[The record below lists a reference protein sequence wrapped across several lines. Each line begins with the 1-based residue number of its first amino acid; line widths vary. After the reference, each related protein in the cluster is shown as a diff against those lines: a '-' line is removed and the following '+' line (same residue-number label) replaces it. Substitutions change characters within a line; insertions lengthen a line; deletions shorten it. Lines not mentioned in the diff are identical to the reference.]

1 MRRIITK
8 VPIFLILLLSTFP
21 PLAGQS
27 GRIDPES
34 VDPILNSIRRSSLD
48 PARRDELEKAF
59 VARDYKRAETLL
71 IEEIDRNPGSAE
83 LLTLAAGIFF
93 LDGEYLNSAIAYKK
107 AEAIWPL
114 DERSRFTLAMA
125 YIKLNR
131 SDWAR
136 LELEKLAAA
145 VPQSPLYLYW
155 LARLDYD
162 AQRYNEAI
170 AKLRKVIELDPKMVR
185 AYDNLG
191 LCYDF
196 LGKFDEAI
204 GYYRKAIELN
214 RLQAQPSPWPH
225 LNLAVV
231 LIARGNPAEAEGLL
245 REALRYDPKLPQ
257 AHYQLGVLLEKRGNY
272 SDAIRSLKQAADL
285 DPTYPEP
292 HYTLSRIYQKL
303 GDKDKA
309 RESVEQFQKLKA
321 TGRPRR

>member
-1 MRRIITK
+1 MTK
-8 VPIFLILLLSTFP
+8 LPIFLILLLSSPSLIT
-21 PLAGQS
+21 AQS
-27 GRIDPES
+27 GTIEQES
-34 VDPILNSIRRSSLD
+34 ISSDPILNSIRRSSLD
-48 PARRDELEKAF
+48 SARRDELEKAF
-59 VARDYKRAETLL
+59 VARDYKRAETIL
-71 IEEIDRNPGSAE
+71 IDEIDRNPRSAE

-93 LDGEYLNSAIAYKK
+93 LDGDYLNSAIAYKK
-107 AEAIWPL
+107 AEAISPL

-131 SDWAR
+131 GDWAR
-136 LELEKLAAA
+136 IELEKLSAA
-145 VPQSPLYLYW
+145 VPQRPLYLYW

-170 AKLRKVIELDPKMVR
+170 ARLLKVIELDPKMMR

-214 RLQAQPSPWPH
+214 RLQARPSPWPH

-231 LIARGNPAEAEGLL
+231 LIARGDPAEAEGLL

-272 SDAIRSLKQAADL
+272 SDALQSLKQAAEL

-303 GDKDKA
+303 GDKAKA
-309 RESVEQFQKLKA
+309 QEAVEQFQKLKA
-321 TGRPRR
+321 KR

>member
-1 MRRIITK
+1 MTK
-8 VPIFLILLLSTFP
+8 LHIFLILLLSTS
-21 PLAGQS
+21 LLIAAQS
-27 GRIDPES
+27 GTIEQES
-34 VDPILNSIRRSSLD
+34 ISSDPILNSIRRSSLD
-48 PARRDELEKAF
+48 SARRDELEKAF
-59 VARDYKRAETLL
+59 VARDYKRAETIL
-71 IEEIDRNPGSAE
+71 IEEIDRSPRSAE

-93 LDGEYLNSAIAYKK
+93 LDGDYLNSAIAYKK
-107 AEAIWPL
+107 AEAISPL

-131 SDWAR
+131 GDWAR
-136 LELEKLAAA
+136 TELEKLAAA
-145 VPQSPLYLYW
+145 APKRPLYLYW

-170 AKLRKVIELDPKMVR
+170 ARLLKVIELDPKMMR

-204 GYYRKAIELN
+204 SYYRKAIELN
-214 RLQAQPSPWPH
+214 RLQAQPSPWPY

-231 LIARGNPAEAEGLL
+231 LIARGDPAEAEGLL

-257 AHYQLGVLLEKRGNY
+257 AHYQLGAVLEKRGNY
-272 SDAIRSLKQAADL
+272 SDAIRSLKQAAEL

-292 HYTLSRIYQKL
+292 HYTLGRIYQKL
-303 GDKDKA
+303 GDKEKA
-309 RESVEQFQKLKA
+309 QEAVAQFQKLKA
-321 TGRPRR
+321 KR

>member
-1 MRRIITK
+1 MTK
-8 VPIFLILLLSTFP
+8 LPIFLILLLSSPSLIT
-21 PLAGQS
+21 AQS
-27 GRIDPES
+27 GTIEQES
-34 VDPILNSIRRSSLD
+34 ISSDPILNSIRLSSLD
-48 PARRDELEKAF
+48 SARRDELEKAF
-59 VARDYKRAETLL
+59 VARDYKRAETIL
-71 IEEIDRNPGSAE
+71 IDEIDRNPRSAE

-93 LDGEYLNSAIAYKK
+93 LDGDYLNSAIAYKK
-107 AEAIWPL
+107 AEAISPL

-131 SDWAR
+131 GDWAR
-136 LELEKLAAA
+136 IELEKLSAA
-145 VPQSPLYLYW
+145 VPQRPLYLYW

-170 AKLRKVIELDPKMVR
+170 ARLLKVIELDPKMMR

-214 RLQAQPSPWPH
+214 RLQARPSPWPH

-231 LIARGNPAEAEGLL
+231 LIARGDPAEAEGLL

-272 SDAIRSLKQAADL
+272 SDALQSLKQAAEL

-303 GDKDKA
+303 GDKAKA
-309 RESVEQFQKLKA
+309 QEAVEQFQKLKA
-321 TGRPRR
+321 KR

>member
-8 VPIFLILLLSTFP
+8 IPIFFILLLSTS
-21 PLAGQS
+21 PLLAAQS
-27 GRIDPES
+27 VTIDPES
-34 VDPILNSIRRSSLD
+34 VNPTLDSIRRSPLD
-48 PARRDELEKAF
+48 PARRAEVEKAF
-59 VARDYKRAETLL
+59 VARDYKRAETIL
-71 IEEIDRNPGSAE
+71 IEEIDRNPKSAE

-93 LDGEYLNSAIAYKK
+93 LDGDYLNSAIAYQK
-107 AEAIWPL
+107 AEAVSPL

-136 LELEKLAAA
+136 TELEKLAAA
-145 VPQSPLYLYW
+145 MPQSPLYLYW

-170 AKLRKVIELDPKMVR
+170 AKLLKVIELDPKMMR

-196 LGKFDEAI
+196 LGQFDEAI
-204 GYYRKAIELN
+204 GYYRKAIGLN

-231 LIARGNPAEAEGLL
+231 LMARGNPVEAEGLL
-245 REALRYDPKLPQ
+245 REAMRYDPKLPQ
-257 AHYQLGVLLEKRGNY
+257 AHYQLGALLEKRGNY
-272 SDAIRSLKQAADL
+272 SDAIRSLKKAADI

-303 GDKDKA
+303 GDKAKA
-309 RESVEQFQKLKA
+309 QESVEQFQKLKA
-321 TGRPRR
+321 KR

>member
-1 MRRIITK
+1 MTK
-8 VPIFLILLLSTFP
+8 LPIFLILLLSSPSLIT
-21 PLAGQS
+21 AQS
-27 GRIDPES
+27 GTIEQES
-34 VDPILNSIRRSSLD
+34 ISSDPILNSIRRSSLD
-48 PARRDELEKAF
+48 SARRDELEKAF
-59 VARDYKRAETLL
+59 VARDYKRAETIL
-71 IEEIDRNPGSAE
+71 IDEIDRNPRSAE

-93 LDGEYLNSAIAYKK
+93 LDGDYLNSAIAYKK
-107 AEAIWPL
+107 AEAISPL

-131 SDWAR
+131 GDWAR
-136 LELEKLAAA
+136 IELEKLSAA
-145 VPQSPLYLYW
+145 VPQRPLYLYW

-170 AKLRKVIELDPKMVR
+170 ARLLKVIELDPKMMR

-214 RLQAQPSPWPH
+214 RLQARPSPWPH

-231 LIARGNPAEAEGLL
+231 LISRGDPAEAEGLL

-272 SDAIRSLKQAADL
+272 SDALQSLKQAAEL

-303 GDKDKA
+303 GDKAKA
-309 RESVEQFQKLKA
+309 QEAVEQFQKLKA
-321 TGRPRR
+321 KR

>member
-1 MRRIITK
+1 MRRLITK
-8 VPIFLILLLSTFP
+8 LSILLMLLLSTSP
-21 PLAGQS
+21 PLAAQS
-27 GRIDPES
+27 GTIDAES
-34 VDPILNSIRRSSLD
+34 VNPILNSIRRSSLD
-48 PARRDELEKAF
+48 PARRAELEKAL
-59 VARDYKRAETLL
+59 VARDYKRAETIL
-71 IEEIDRNPGSAE
+71 IGEIDRSPKSAE

-93 LDGEYLNSAIAYKK
+93 LDGDYLNSAIAYKK
-107 AEAIWPL
+107 AEAISPL

-136 LELEKLAAA
+136 AELKKLTAA
-145 VPQSPLYLYW
+145 VPRSPLYLYW
-155 LARLDYD
+155 LARLDYE
-162 AQRYNEAI
+162 AQRYDEAI
-170 AKLRKVIELDPKMVR
+170 AKLRTVIELDPQMMR

-196 LGKFDEAI
+196 LGRFDEAI
-204 GYYRKAIELN
+204 GYYRKAIALN

-225 LNLAVV
+225 LNLAIV
-231 LIARGNPAEAEGLL
+231 LMARGNPVEAEGLL

-257 AHYQLGVLLEKRGNY
+257 AHYQLGALLEKRGNY
-272 SDAIRSLKQAADL
+272 SEAIHSLKKAADL

-309 RESVEQFQKLKA
+309 QEAVEQFQKLKA
-321 TGRPRR
+321 KR